1 MQDFSRES
9 YRLIPQYLPHY
20 AKMMEDKDIDT
31 RALMAEA
38 FSVAVQVLARFDG
51 IEPHEVVASVYV
63 FCKDEKYKFI
73 SRYFESCVESAALTP
88 DAFAKGLHKWCN
100 ALAAKIKNTEGGLK
114 AFAEF
119 ASLYRRLQTQK
130 AEAMNI
136 DERVVNAYIDLI
148 CLLLSY
154 VRPQKLDST
163 KALCGVTTD
172 GKGMTIHDPY
182 ALSLL
187 PTWEITCIANGIR
200 GYKNLYPNGVDFGTV
215 HRKYGFYN
223 VETPEDVQTLNQQ
236 LRYFQNMRLSMLPY
250 INEYTYDIMP
260 QHQFTCNVKSLMLC
274 DTKLDVAKLRE
285 KLHTS
290 RRRTLASN
298 GITVVFN
305 DPSTFLRSL
314 LLKEMVVDDE
324 VILLY
329 RLSINEIG
337 DIVGYYNTNL
347 DYLCSPTEV
356 NANHPVSKYI
366 DALVLYFYAVA
377 VLDDDEYT
385 DEKAPSYFT
394 NFIYPLEAISYGRS
408 GHIAI
413 TYPPLMST
421 EEKTGPRHDPTKYE
435 EKERSINGY
444 IRKLPAGQVASDEAR
459 AKAKKMGYDLKTDE
473 TYVSPFMRRTFYL
486 KDKENDGPKDEEKN
500 DNSKK

>member
-20 AKMMEDKDIDT
+20 AKMMEDKDNDT

-187 PTWEITCIANGIR
+187 PTW
-200 GYKNLYPNGVDFGTV
+200 
-215 HRKYGFYN
+215 
-223 VETPEDVQTLNQQ
+223 
-236 LRYFQNMRLSMLPY
+236 
-250 INEYTYDIMP
+250 
-260 QHQFTCNVKSLMLC
+260 
-274 DTKLDVAKLRE
+274 
-285 KLHTS
+285 
-290 RRRTLASN
+290 
-298 GITVVFN
+298 
-305 DPSTFLRSL
+305 
-314 LLKEMVVDDE
+314 
-324 VILLY
+324 
-329 RLSINEIG
+329 
-337 DIVGYYNTNL
+337 
-347 DYLCSPTEV
+347 
-356 NANHPVSKYI
+356 
-366 DALVLYFYAVA
+366 
-377 VLDDDEYT
+377 
-385 DEKAPSYFT
+385 
-394 NFIYPLEAISYGRS
+394 
-408 GHIAI
+408 
-413 TYPPLMST
+413 
-421 EEKTGPRHDPTKYE
+421 
-435 EKERSINGY
+435 
-444 IRKLPAGQVASDEAR
+444 
-459 AKAKKMGYDLKTDE
+459 
-473 TYVSPFMRRTFYL
+473 
-486 KDKENDGPKDEEKN
+486 
-500 DNSKK
+500 

>member
-20 AKMMEDKDIDT
+20 AKMMEDKDNDT

-187 PTWEITCIANGIR
+187 P
-200 GYKNLYPNGVDFGTV
+200 
-215 HRKYGFYN
+215 
-223 VETPEDVQTLNQQ
+223 
-236 LRYFQNMRLSMLPY
+236 Y

-385 DEKAPSYFT
+385 DEKTPSYFT

-413 TYPPLMST
+413 TYPPLVST

-486 KDKENDGPKDEEKN
+486 KDKENDEPKDEEKN

>member
-1 MQDFSRES
+1 
-9 YRLIPQYLPHY
+9 
-20 AKMMEDKDIDT
+20 
-31 RALMAEA
+31 
-38 FSVAVQVLARFDG
+38 
-51 IEPHEVVASVYV
+51 
-63 FCKDEKYKFI
+63 
-73 SRYFESCVESAALTP
+73 
-88 DAFAKGLHKWCN
+88 
-100 ALAAKIKNTEGGLK
+100 
-114 AFAEF
+114 
-119 ASLYRRLQTQK
+119 
-130 AEAMNI
+130 
-136 DERVVNAYIDLI
+136 
-148 CLLLSY
+148 
-154 VRPQKLDST
+154 
-163 KALCGVTTD
+163 
-172 GKGMTIHDPY
+172 
-182 ALSLL
+182 
-187 PTWEITCIANGIR
+187 
-200 GYKNLYPNGVDFGTV
+200 
-215 HRKYGFYN
+215 
-223 VETPEDVQTLNQQ
+223 
-236 LRYFQNMRLSMLPY
+236 MLPY

-356 NANHPVSKYI
+356 NANHPASKYI

-385 DEKAPSYFT
+385 DEKTPSYFT

-421 EEKTGPRHDPTKYE
+421 EEKTGPRHDSTKYE

-473 TYVSPFMRRTFYL
+473 TYVSPFMRHTFYL
-486 KDKENDGPKDEEKN
+486 KDKANDEPKDEEKN

>member
-20 AKMMEDKDIDT
+20 AKMMEDKDNDT

-172 GKGMTIHDPY
+172 GKGMTIHDHTHSACCRHGKSR
-182 ALSLL
+182 ALQTASAD
-187 PTWEITCIANGIR
+187 TRTFIR
-200 GYKNLYPNGVDFGTV
+200 TASTLARSTGNTGSTMSR
-215 HRKYGFYN
+215 HRK
-223 VETPEDVQTLNQQ
+223 
-236 LRYFQNMRLSMLPY
+236 M
-250 INEYTYDIMP
+250 
-260 QHQFTCNVKSLMLC
+260 C
-274 DTKLDVAKLRE
+274 
-285 KLHTS
+285 
-290 RRRTLASN
+290 
-298 GITVVFN
+298 
-305 DPSTFLRSL
+305 
-314 LLKEMVVDDE
+314 
-324 VILLY
+324 
-329 RLSINEIG
+329 
-337 DIVGYYNTNL
+337 
-347 DYLCSPTEV
+347 
-356 NANHPVSKYI
+356 
-366 DALVLYFYAVA
+366 
-377 VLDDDEYT
+377 
-385 DEKAPSYFT
+385 
-394 NFIYPLEAISYGRS
+394 
-408 GHIAI
+408 
-413 TYPPLMST
+413 
-421 EEKTGPRHDPTKYE
+421 RH
-435 EKERSINGY
+435 
-444 IRKLPAGQVASDEAR
+444 
-459 AKAKKMGYDLKTDE
+459 
-473 TYVSPFMRRTFYL
+473 
-486 KDKENDGPKDEEKN
+486 
-500 DNSKK
+500 

>member
-187 PTWEITCIANGIR
+187 P
-200 GYKNLYPNGVDFGTV
+200 
-215 HRKYGFYN
+215 
-223 VETPEDVQTLNQQ
+223 
-236 LRYFQNMRLSMLPY
+236 Y

-385 DEKAPSYFT
+385 DEKTPSYFT

>member
-187 PTWEITCIANGIR
+187 PTWEITCIANGI
-200 GYKNLYPNGVDFGTV
+200 
-215 HRKYGFYN
+215 
-223 VETPEDVQTLNQQ
+223 
-236 LRYFQNMRLSMLPY
+236 
-250 INEYTYDIMP
+250 
-260 QHQFTCNVKSLMLC
+260 
-274 DTKLDVAKLRE
+274 
-285 KLHTS
+285 
-290 RRRTLASN
+290 
-298 GITVVFN
+298 TVVFN

-385 DEKAPSYFT
+385 DEKTPSYFT